1 MFRFQRLR
9 VHLAV
14 AQRMELVGD
23 QRQLPLPIRLGPV
36 AAVAVAPAEL
46 FKLVVQFSHGVLA
59 FG

>member
-1 MFRFQRLR
+1 
-9 VHLAV
+9 
-14 AQRMELVGD
+14 MELVGD

-46 FKLVVQFSHGVLA
+46 FKLVVQFSHGVLV